1 MCEEPER
8 SVARVNLERSVVFS
22 CSPFMMA
29 RTDGQL
35 FSPQAEEELL
45 GDEEDPQR
53 TDSTTGDQ
61 DLIYGMIGN
70 VNKSLGAMADS
81 LLAMNQSLKRLNSS
95 DTHDQQNSKRRKN
108 NCKDEMSASDGSG
121 VVDND
126 SDADQSS
133 PLCHRNR
140 QIYQGET
147 TCSTRAK

>member
-1 MCEEPER
+1 
-8 SVARVNLERSVVFS
+8 
-22 CSPFMMA
+22 MMA

-35 FSPQAEEELL
+35 FSSQAEEELL

-108 NCKDEMSASDGSG
+108 NCKDEMSASDCSG